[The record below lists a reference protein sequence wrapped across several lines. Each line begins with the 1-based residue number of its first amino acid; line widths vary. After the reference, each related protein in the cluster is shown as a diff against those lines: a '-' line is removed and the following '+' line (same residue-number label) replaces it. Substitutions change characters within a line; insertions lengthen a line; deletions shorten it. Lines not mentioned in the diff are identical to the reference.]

1 MKRSFYV
8 KRYKDAEVDGPDAM
22 GEPGKR
28 QAQPKSKGTLSRNAH
43 FKEMKALKKQLEAE
57 GARREVD
64 LDRTFEAT
72 EDFLTLAQPPHP
84 DKARV
89 SYTKAQLSPL
99 RNPRTKGMLARSI
112 VGKEAEYK

>member
-1 MKRSFYV
+1 M
-8 KRYKDAEVDGPDAM
+8 EVDGPDAT

-28 QAQPKSKGTLSRNAH
+28 QAQPESKATLSRKEH
-43 FKEMKALKKQLEAE
+43 FKEMKALKKHLEAE

-99 RNPRTKGMLARSI
+99 RNPKTRGLLPRSI
-112 VGKEAEYK
+112 VGREAEYK